1 MGSGRPRMAEKGALP
16 AGAILTRSS
25 DWATSPSVQRVNHG
39 VSGVLDSWWDM
50 AATVSPP
57 GLMSDIGLGTDMRDP
72 LVKLD
77 RAMGGHE
84 SSTNEYQNGRVT
96 AFVAQIGMVFTP
108 EGATE
113 DAGLLAGIPG
123 ATTKATESAPT
134 FVVPLKHLP
143 EAGGNCTTFTPAAHP
158 NPPFAETLHPPEP

>member
-57 GLMSDIGLGTDMRDP
+57 GLMSDIGLGPDIPEP
-72 LVKLD
+72 LAKPNRRV
-77 RAMGGHE
+77 GGHE
-84 SSTNEYQNGRVT
+84 SN
-96 AFVAQIGMVFTP
+96 
-108 EGATE
+108 
-113 DAGLLAGIPG
+113 
-123 ATTKATESAPT
+123 TKAYHYRRAST
-134 FVVPLKHLP
+134 FLS
-143 EAGGNCTTFTPAAHP
+143 
-158 NPPFAETLHPPEP
+158 